1 MKKQLLL
8 LVTMMLP
15 MVASSHI
22 IEVKNADGVTI
33 YYKYNPEN
41 SSEVIVTYRGSTPQ
55 AFENEYQGDVVIPEE
70 IEISGYNRKVVS
82 ISDEAFKNCT
92 DLTSVTI
99 PNSVTSIG
107 YCAFYRCTGLTSV
120 TIPNSVT
127 SIGGETFRYC
137 SSLTSV
143 TIPNSVTSIPM
154 MMFQHCTSLTSVIIP
169 NSVTSIGDDAFGRC
183 SNLTSVTI
191 PNSVTSIGA
200 HAFDRCSSLT
210 SINIPNG
217 LTKIDDYTFNG
228 CTSLTSVTIPNSVTS
243 IGYCAFDGIPF
254 NIIVSQIENPFI
266 INEKTSSYR
275 TFSQNT
281 FDNAI
286 LYVPVGTIKKYKGT
300 DGWKDFS
307 HIVEGNSAGL
317 KSAVANQQEAASYY
331 GLDGKQIDTP
341 NPGSLVIKKIGGKS
355 VKVVIK

>member
-120 TIPNSVT
+120 T
-127 SIGGETFRYC
+127 
-137 SSLTSV
+137 
-143 TIPNSVTSIPM
+143 
-154 MMFQHCTSLTSVIIP
+154 IP